1 MASTS
6 NSASRRSQRLLHSLP
21 VIVCGGSP
29 KRKPFREEA
38 LTVAFNAHGALLI
51 LYVGVELGQELL
63 LMNPITWDEQ
73 KARVVYSTP
82 SSGGLTHVGI
92 EFFRP
97 APEFWP
103 INNPPDDWNMAP
115 IAARRSLG

>member
-6 NSASRRSQRLLHSLP
+6 NSACRRSQRLLRSLP
-21 VIVCGGSP
+21 VVVCGESP

-51 LYVGVELGQELL
+51 LYVGVDLGQELL

-92 EFFRP
+92 EFISP

-103 INNPPDDWNMAP
+103 IDYPPDDWDIRP
-115 IAARRSLG
+115 IAARTSLR